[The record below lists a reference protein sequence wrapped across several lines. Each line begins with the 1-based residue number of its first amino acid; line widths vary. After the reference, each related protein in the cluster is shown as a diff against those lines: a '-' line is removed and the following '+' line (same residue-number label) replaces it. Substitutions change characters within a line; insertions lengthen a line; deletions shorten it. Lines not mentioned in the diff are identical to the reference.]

1 MKIIIIT
8 GAHGAQLAGARRHY
22 RRLDEHTGES
32 LSLSLFIFVIMIAI
46 PSSISILMS
55 SRGHYRR
62 LDEHTGENSVLF
74 IFIIVISISLSL
86 FIFVIIIAITSS
98 ISIMMN
104 SNAVKSR
111 RILTFENVCLQNGN
125 HGRMCSLKAVISNTV
140 FSTQLF

>member
-1 MKIIIIT
+1 MHSWEGYKKFAWGTDELMPQVFTSVLSSLLLLLLWLFISIAIIIMIILMKIIIIT

-32 LSLSLFIFVIMIAI
+32 LSLSLFIFVI
-46 PSSISILMS
+46 
-55 SRGHYRR
+55 
-62 LDEHTGENSVLF
+62 
-74 IFIIVISISLSL
+74 
-86 FIFVIIIAITSS
+86 IIAITSS

-104 SNAVKSR
+104 SNVVKSR

-125 HGRMCSLKAVISNTV
+125 HGRMCSLKAVFSNTV

>member
-1 MKIIIIT
+1 
-8 GAHGAQLAGARRHY
+8 
-22 RRLDEHTGES
+22 
-32 LSLSLFIFVIMIAI
+32 
-46 PSSISILMS
+46 MS

-111 RILTFENVCLQNGN
+111 RILTFENVELVASEKRHNAEA
-125 HGRMCSLKAVISNTV
+125 KETY
-140 FSTQLF
+140 

>member
-1 MKIIIIT
+1 VKV
-8 GAHGAQLAGARRHY
+8 LV
-22 RRLDEHTGES
+22 LVFS
-32 LSLSLFIFVIMIAI
+32 FLLLLLL

-125 HGRMCSLKAVISNTV
+125 HGRMCSLKAVFSNTV